1 MQMQSVNCNRCG
13 APLEVASSANYV
25 TCNHCST
32 QLKIRRTEST
42 AFTEQL
48 DQLESNQ
55 GEMLEKLDRLE
66 RQSRLATLERDWDNQ
81 VQEFMVTDNNGVK
94 KLPSEGNA
102 VFGMIFVVAFGIFW
116 MTMASRIS
124 PPMALFGVLFIAFGI
139 FGCLRVRNKSEELRR
154 ARRRYQQQRRE
165 IMEKD

>member
-1 MQMQSVNCNRCG
+1 MEMQSLNCNHCG

-25 TCNHCST
+25 TCSHCST
-32 QLKIRRTEST
+32 QLKIRRTAST

-81 VQEFMVTDNNGVK
+81 VQDFMVTDNDGVK
-94 KLPSEGNA
+94 KLPTEGNA
-102 VFGMIFVVAFGIFW
+102 IFGMIFVVAFGIFW
-116 MTMASRIS
+116 MAMASRIS
-124 PPMALFGVLFIAFGI
+124 PPMALFGILFIAFGI
-139 FGCLRVRNKSEELRR
+139 FGSLRVRNKAEEFRR

-165 IMEKD
+165 IIEQD